1 MYVGGFLIQ
10 IVLWS
15 MEFTIQNEYRVRHD
29 ESLIPSLK
37 FKCLN
42 YNKSIKIFQSLI
54 ERDVEML
61 TSVHR

>member
-42 YNKSIKIFQSLI
+42 YNKPVIFQSLI
-54 ERDVEML
+54 ERDAEML